1 MKTLLVS
8 ENKIVA
14 KLIAHELMS
23 NSREIAVFESGDNI
37 VGEIKAYAP
46 DIVLVYSDS
55 MLPLVRKIR
64 SEKIFMPDS
73 QVPLPILA
81 IVEGNETTKIDEA
94 WEADVTRILRA
105 PFEKSELVDSVCGL
119 YESKRNLAGAT
130 ILVVDD
136 ARFILKIA
144 SEALTQAGFN
154 VLTAE
159 NGRKAWDILDSDQ
172 GSRIDLVITDLHM
185 PEMNGEELC
194 SQIRK
199 HKRLGRIPVIF
210 LTSQG
215 GESTELRILKAGAS
229 DFLTKPFT
237 RDLLLARASVHL
249 ESWILNK
256 KLNDLVAARTANLAK
271 AKEDAEKADR
281 AKSQF
286 LANMSHEIRTPINGI
301 IGFTS
306 MVLDMELSEEQ
317 REALVTVNQ
326 CSETLLS
333 LINDILDLTKIES
346 DKVELESIPF
356 NLEDLLHEACD
367 IVRTKISGGRV
378 DLLVEIGDD
387 VHAVVKGDPTRLHQI
402 VMNHL
407 SNAVKFTEQGHIILK
422 AEQVGEDESHLF
434 IQISVIDTG
443 IGLNPDQIGKIFEPF
458 TQADG
463 STTRKYGGT
472 GLGLTITRRLVGLMG
487 GTLSVESEP
496 SKGTRFFFTLPFE
509 KAAALDRGQESGPIT
524 DIEGRSCLIVDDNP
538 TALRIGAD
546 MVKRLGMTAKTA
558 GSSEEAMA
566 LVSDGD
572 AVILLDI
579 MMPDVDG
586 YMVMERLKN
595 KFGDRLPPVI
605 AITAD
610 TRSGIVKQVE
620 KSGFSGYLFK
630 PVRRKSLISMI
641 QRALGLSDK
650 NQMPPLLTE
659 QMVIHE
665 KPVALEILVAEDNKV
680 NQTLAV
686 KMLMNMGH
694 RPEIADDGVV
704 AVDKADKKNYDII
717 FMDMQMPRMDGLEA
731 TRLIRE
737 KGIKTPV
744 VAMTANVFE
753 SDREACFEAGMNDF
767 IAKPFK
773 REAIRD
779 ILAACCGQKAA
790 VTEKETAHIR
800 VLIVEDDA
808 TIAKITSRNLQ
819 KHYPDWAIRIA
830 RDGLEASVLL
840 GSFQPMLVISDVLM
854 PKMDG
859 LALVHFIRS
868 HKRYTDTRIIIL
880 SSLAPDDSRIAEL
893 ENLGVQSI
901 LFKPTG
907 FEELKDRIDL
917 ALKKQ
922 DVVTGV

>member
-23 NSREIAVFESGDNI
+23 NSREIAVYDSGDNI
-37 VGEIKAYAP
+37 VEEIKFYEP

-55 MLPLVRKIR
+55 MIPLIR
-64 SEKIFMPDS
+64 RIREAKIFMPDT

-81 IVEGNETTKIDEA
+81 IVESDESAKIDAA

-105 PFEKSELVDSVCGL
+105 PFEKTELVDSVCGL
-119 YESKRNLAGAT
+119 YESKKNLAGAT

-136 ARFILKIA
+136 AKFILKIA
-144 SEALTQAGFN
+144 SDTLKQAGFH

-159 NGRKAWDILDSDQ
+159 NGRIAWEILDSDR
-172 GSRIDLVITDLHM
+172 GESIDLVITDLHM

-194 SQIRK
+194 SRIRK
-199 HKRLGRIPVIF
+199 HRRLGRIPVIF

-215 GESTELRILKAGAS
+215 GESTEIRILKAGAS

-256 KLNDLVAARTANLAK
+256 KLNDLVEARTANLAR

-301 IGFTS
+301 IGFTT
-306 MVLDMELSEEQ
+306 MVLDMELTQEQ
-317 REALVTVNQ
+317 RESLVTVNQ
-326 CSETLLS
+326 CSETLLT

-346 DKVELESIPF
+346 DKVDLESIPF
-356 NLEDLLHEACD
+356 NLEDLLHGACD
-367 IVRTKISGGRV
+367 IVRTKVIGGSV
-378 DLLVEIGDD
+378 DLLVEIDED
-387 VHAVVKGDPTRLHQI
+387 IHAMVKGDPTRLHQV

-407 SNAVKFTEQGHIILK
+407 SNAVKFTEKGHIILRATNK
-422 AEQVGEDESHLF
+422 GEDHSHLF
-434 IQISVIDTG
+434 VEISISDTG
-443 IGLNPDQIGKIFEPF
+443 IGLTPEQMIRIFEPF

-472 GLGLTITRRLVGLMG
+472 GLGLTIARRLVGLMG
-487 GTLSVESEP
+487 GTLAVESEP
-496 SKGTRFFFTLPFE
+496 GQGTRFFFTITFE
-509 KAAALDRGQESGPIT
+509 KADVEERTAVVEYQADL
-524 DIEGRSCLIVDDNP
+524 EGKTCLIVDDNP
-538 TALRIGAD
+538 TALRIESD
-546 MVKRLGMTAKTA
+546 IVKRLGMIPKTA
-558 GSSEEAMA
+558 GSSDEALRLA
-566 LVSDGD
+566 SHDD

-579 MMPDVDG
+579 MMPEVDG
-586 YMVMERLKN
+586 YMLMGLLKE
-595 KFGDRLPPVI
+595 KLKDGLPPVI

-610 TRSGIVKQVE
+610 TRSGIVKKVE
-620 KSGFSGYLFK
+620 REGFSGYLFK

-641 QRALGLSDK
+641 NRALGLTNK
-650 NQMPPLLTE
+650 NEIVPILTE
-659 QMVIHE
+659 LQVIHE
-665 KPVALEILVAEDNKV
+665 KPVSMKILVAEDNKV
-680 NQTLAV
+680 NQTLAL
-686 KMLMNMGH
+686 KMLSKMGH
-694 RPEIADDGVV
+694 VPEIAADGVI
-704 AVDKADKKNYDII
+704 ALEMASEKTYDII

-737 KGIKTPV
+737 KGLTIPV

-753 SDREACFEAGMNDF
+753 SDREACLDAGMNDF

-773 REAIRD
+773 REEIRD
-779 ILAACCGQKAA
+779 ILNTYCCRKVAIP
-790 VTEKETAHIR
+790 EFEHEHIR

-859 LALVHFIRS
+859 IALVHFIKS
-868 HKRYTDTRIIIL
+868 HERYANTKVIIM
-880 SSLAPDDSRIAEL
+880 SSLAPGDLRIVEL
-893 ENLGVQSI
+893 EELGVQSI
-901 LFKPTG
+901 LFKPAR
-907 FEELKDRIDL
+907 FEDLRNQIAL

-922 DVVTGV
+922 

>member
-23 NSREIAVFESGDNI
+23 NSREIAVYESGDNI
-37 VGEIKAYAP
+37 VEEIKSYAP

-55 MLPLVRKIR
+55 MIPLIRKIR
-64 SEKIFMPDS
+64 DAKIFMPES

-81 IVEGNETTKIDEA
+81 IVESDESTKIDEA

-105 PFEKSELVDSVCGL
+105 PFEKTELVDSVCGL
-119 YESKRNLAGAT
+119 YESKKNLSGAT

-136 ARFILKIA
+136 AKFILKIA
-144 SEALTQAGFN
+144 SDTLKQAGFN
-154 VLTAE
+154 LLTAE
-159 NGRKAWDILDSDQ
+159 NGRIAWEILDSDR
-172 GSRIDLVITDLHM
+172 GDSIDLVITDLHM

-194 SQIRK
+194 SRIRK

-215 GESTELRILKAGAS
+215 GESTEIRILKAGAS

-256 KLNDLVAARTANLAK
+256 KLNDLVEARTANLAR

-301 IGFTS
+301 IGFTT
-306 MVLDMELSEEQ
+306 MVLDMELTQEQ

-326 CSETLLS
+326 CSETLLT

-346 DKVELESIPF
+346 DKVDLESIPF

-367 IVRTKISGGRV
+367 IVRTKVSGGNV
-378 DLLVEIGDD
+378 DLLVEIDED
-387 VHAVVKGDPTRLHQI
+387 IHAMVKGDPTRLHQV

-407 SNAVKFTEQGHIILK
+407 SNAVKFTEKGHIILRAANK
-422 AEQVGEDESHLF
+422 GEDNSHLF
-434 IQISVIDTG
+434 VEISISDTG
-443 IGLNPDQIGKIFEPF
+443 IGLTPEQMIRIFEPF

-472 GLGLTITRRLVGLMG
+472 GLGLTIARKLVGLMG
-487 GTLSVESEP
+487 GTLSLESEP
-496 SKGTRFFFTLPFE
+496 GKGTRFFFIITFE
-509 KAAALDRGQESGPIT
+509 KADAEERIVVSENKADL
-524 DIEGRSCLIVDDNP
+524 EGRTCLIVDDNP
-538 TALRIGAD
+538 TALRIESD
-546 MVKRLGMTAKTA
+546 IVKRLGMIPKTA
-558 GSSEEAMA
+558 GSSDEALRLA
-566 LVSDGD
+566 SSED

-579 MMPDVDG
+579 MMPEVDG
-586 YMVMERLKN
+586 YMLMGLLKE
-595 KFGDRLPPVI
+595 KLMGSLPPVI

-620 KSGFSGYLFK
+620 REGFSGYLFK
-630 PVRRKSLISMI
+630 PVRRKSLIAMI
-641 QRALGLSDK
+641 NRALGLTDK
-650 NQMPPLLTE
+650 NNLVPILTE
-659 QMVIHE
+659 MQVIHE
-665 KPVALEILVAEDNKV
+665 QPVSMRILVAEDNKV
-680 NQTLAV
+680 NQTLAL
-686 KMLMNMGH
+686 KMLSKMGH
-694 RPEIADDGVV
+694 SPEIAGDGVI
-704 AVDKADKKNYDII
+704 AVEMASEKTYDII

-737 KGIKTPV
+737 KGLTTPV

-753 SDREACFEAGMNDF
+753 SDREACLDAGMNDF

-773 REAIRD
+773 REEIRD
-779 ILAACCGQKAA
+779 IINAQCGRKVAIA
-790 VTEKETAHIR
+790 ESEYEHIR

-808 TIAKITSRNLQ
+808 TIAKITSRSLQ
-819 KHYPDWAIRIA
+819 KHHPDWAIRIA

-859 LALVHFIRS
+859 IALVHFIKS
-868 HKRYTDTRIIIL
+868 HERYANTKVIII
-880 SSLAPDDSRIAEL
+880 SSLAPGDLRIVEL
-893 ENLGVQSI
+893 EELGVQGI
-901 LFKPTG
+901 LFKPTR
-907 FEELKDRIDL
+907 FEDLRNQIAL

-922 DVVTGV
+922 